1 MEVHMAMDAEAIEL
15 DDGFRILDADVLSGV
30 IDSDGL
36 VIVRLREGK
45 HLPDGVRAFVL
56 GDVE

>member
-1 MEVHMAMDAEAIEL
+1 MAMN
-15 DDGFRILDADVLSGV
+15 ADVLSWV
-30 IDSDGL
+30 INSDGL

>member
-1 MEVHMAMDAEAIEL
+1 MAMDAEAIEL